1 MRSLR
6 WLSSPLSSSC
16 KPLCLPAESGVKLL
30 RQQLF
35 LLSLLLL
42 QPLNRAS
49 KGVDIFVQARQL
61 LLRLAQLAAGFGND
75 FSALQLI
82 QQPAALLLL

>member
-1 MRSLR
+1 MLT
-6 WLSSPLSSSC
+6 L
-16 KPLCLPAESGVKLL
+16 AESGVKLL

-42 QPLNRAS
+42 QPLNRAG

-75 FSALQLI
+75 FFLALQLI